1 MNIDMKSWH
10 YRFNKFFL
18 NDSKSVP
25 ESLCPYFWATI
36 GRLTA
41 AVFAIAVILTLFFI
55 VGFAT
60 MTGIG
65 EEGFVNILSTAL
77 APSGTT
83 AIWMYPLVMVIGGI
97 VIALGLGAVFGLMF
111 VLIAVSTGISMLGQK
126 YQGLTVKQRINS
138 SDNLV
143 IAYIRAKHR
152 KICPKLNFMYGEKK

>member
-1 MNIDMKSWH
+1 MNIDMNSWH

-41 AVFAIAVILTLFFI
+41 ALFAIAVILTLFFI

-60 MTGIG
+60 MMGIG
-65 EEGFVNILSTAL
+65 EAGFVNILSTAL

-83 AIWMYPLVMVIGGI
+83 AVWMYPLVMLIGGI
-97 VIALGLGAVFGLMF
+97 MIALGLGAVFGLLF
-111 VLIAVSTGISMLGQK
+111 VLIMISTGVTMLGQK
-126 YQGLTVKQRINS
+126 YQGLTVIHLIHS

-152 KICPKLNFMYGEKK
+152 KICPKINFRYGEKK